1 MSKPSRRHTD
11 LPVLEKAPTGIAGV
25 DEITGG
31 GLPRGRPTLV
41 TGGPGCGKTLFGMEF
56 LVRGAMQFGEPGL
69 FMSFEEKEHE
79 LTQNVASL
87 GFDLTALARQRLL
100 TIDSVRVEP
109 SEIEESGDYDLEG
122 LFVRLGHAIDEI
134 RAKRVVL
141 DTLEVLF
148 SALPNEHILR
158 AELRRLFRWLKDR
171 GVTAIVTA
179 ERGQGT
185 FTRHGLEEYV
195 SDCVILLDHR
205 VVNQITTRRLRVVKY
220 RGSAHATNEFPFFI
234 GQDGFSVLPITSL
247 NLTHD
252 APTERM
258 STGIDQLDA
267 MLGGRGLYRGS
278 SVLLS
283 GTPGSGK
290 TSLIAH
296 VLNAACQ
303 RGERCLYFSFEESQ
317 AQIVRNMQSIGIDF
331 TRWVSRGLLRF
342 HPARPHLFGLETHL
356 AIMHQQI
363 ADFAPQVVAVDPVT
377 SLIEVG
383 NQSETESMLTRLI
396 DFLKVHRI
404 TGLFTSLTAGFNE
417 PEMTRVG
424 ISSLMDTWLLLRNL
438 ESNGERNRG
447 LYILKSRGMAHSN
460 QIREFLLTDRGVEL
474 LDVYAGPGGMLT
486 GTARMIQEQRDKARA
501 QALHDELNRR
511 RRELD
516 SKREA
521 MEAQIAVVR
530 AKFAAE
536 ASELAL
542 AIADGERTGEALAE
556 QDIMSRA
563 VRDNSRQG
571 AAAPN
576 DCKEAAGTG
585 HHQQADRNDGRRK
598 TPRRA
603 QGK

>member
-1 MSKPSRRHTD
+1 
-11 LPVLEKAPTGIAGV
+11 
-25 DEITGG
+25 
-31 GLPRGRPTLV
+31 
-41 TGGPGCGKTLFGMEF
+41 
-56 LVRGAMQFGEPGL
+56 
-69 FMSFEEKEHE
+69 
-79 LTQNVASL
+79 
-87 GFDLTALARQRLL
+87 
-100 TIDSVRVEP
+100 
-109 SEIEESGDYDLEG
+109 
-122 LFVRLGHAIDEI
+122 
-134 RAKRVVL
+134 
-141 DTLEVLF
+141 
-148 SALPNEHILR
+148 
-158 AELRRLFRWLKDR
+158 
-171 GVTAIVTA
+171 
-179 ERGQGT
+179 
-185 FTRHGLEEYV
+185 
-195 SDCVILLDHR
+195 
-205 VVNQITTRRLRVVKY
+205 
-220 RGSAHATNEFPFFI
+220 
-234 GQDGFSVLPITSL
+234 
-247 NLTHD
+247 
-252 APTERM
+252 
-258 STGIDQLDA
+258 
-267 MLGGRGLYRGS
+267 
-278 SVLLS
+278 
-283 GTPGSGK
+283 
-290 TSLIAH
+290 
-296 VLNAACQ
+296 
-303 RGERCLYFSFEESQ
+303 
-317 AQIVRNMQSIGIDF
+317 
-331 TRWVSRGLLRF
+331 
-342 HPARPHLFGLETHL
+342 
-356 AIMHQQI
+356 
-363 ADFAPQVVAVDPVT
+363 
-377 SLIEVG
+377 
-383 NQSETESMLTRLI
+383 
-396 DFLKVHRI
+396 
-404 TGLFTSLTAGFNE
+404 LTAGFNE

-460 QIREFLLTDRGVEL
+460 QIREFLLTDRGIEL

-501 QALHDELNRR
+501 QALHDERNRR